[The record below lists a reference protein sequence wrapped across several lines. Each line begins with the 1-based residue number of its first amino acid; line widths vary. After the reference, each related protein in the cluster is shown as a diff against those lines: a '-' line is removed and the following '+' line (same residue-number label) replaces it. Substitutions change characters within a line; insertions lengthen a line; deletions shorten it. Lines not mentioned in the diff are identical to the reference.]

1 MESVTATRLPEVP
14 RVMKDYAKIGT
25 MRELWDYREL
35 FYFLAWRD
43 IKVRYKQTVLGV
55 LWAIIQPFF
64 TMAIFTVVFGQIANI
79 SSEGVPRPV
88 FYFSA
93 LLPWIYFSSTLTNAG
108 MSLVSN
114 SGLLTKIYFPRIIL
128 PAAAALVPLVDFLIG
143 SVFLIGFIVYYDI
156 PIGWNLLLWLILVV
170 PLALLAFGLGAFL
183 AALNVKYRDIKYA
196 IPFGIQ
202 LLLFM
207 TPIIYPSSVFPER
220 FQWLLALNPLSG
232 LIEAFRYAVV
242 PTYSVQWD
250 VLGLSLAVTTALL
263 ILGLR
268 YFKRT
273 EKAFADII

>member
-1 MESVTATRLPEVP
+1 MNSVMAPQARERAPVAT
-14 RVMKDYAKIGT
+14 DYTKLGT
-25 MRELWDYREL
+25 VRELWDFREL

-55 LWAIIQPFF
+55 LWAVIQPFF
-64 TMAIFTVVFGQIANI
+64 TMLVFTVVFGQIGNI

-93 LLPWIYFSSTLTNAG
+93 LLPWLYFSSTLTGAG

-114 SGLLTKIYFPRIIL
+114 SGLLTKIYFPRIVL

-143 SVFLIGFIVYYDI
+143 SVFLAGFIVYYDLSV
-156 PIGWNLLLWLILVV
+156 GWNLVLWPILIV
-170 PLALLAFGLGAFL
+170 PMAWLAFGLGAFL
-183 AALNVKYRDIKYA
+183 AALNVRYRDVKYA

-220 FQWLLALNPLSG
+220 FRWLLALNPLTG
-232 LIEAFRYAVV
+232 LIEAFRFALV
-242 PTYSVQWD
+242 PTYPVQWSHVGISLVVTAVVVACA
-250 VLGLSLAVTTALL
+250 VL
-263 ILGLR
+263 
-268 YFKRT
+268 YFRRT
-273 EKAFADII
+273 EKTFADIV